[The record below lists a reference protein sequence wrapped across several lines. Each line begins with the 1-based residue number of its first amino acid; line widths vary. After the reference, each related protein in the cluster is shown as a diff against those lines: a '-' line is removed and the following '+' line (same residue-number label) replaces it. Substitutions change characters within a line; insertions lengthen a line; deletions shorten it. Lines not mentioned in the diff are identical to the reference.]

1 MTEILI
7 REARDA
13 DGPALSALIAAVF
26 AEYEGCLFLPEEFPE
41 LAAPAS
47 HYASRGGRLWVAEA
61 TGGDGGRL
69 IGSVAV
75 AATFRPVVF
84 ELFKVYVARE
94 ARGTGLA
101 QRLLDTA
108 LTFARERNGAAMTLW
123 SDSRFHSG
131 HRFYTKHGFRRLP
144 GLRALH
150 DVSRTLEFG
159 FARDRI

>member
-1 MTEILI
+1 MNEFVI

-13 DGPALSALIAAVF
+13 EGPALSALVAAVF
-26 AEYEGCLFLPEEFPE
+26 AEYEGCLFLAEEFPE
-41 LAAPAS
+41 LPAPATY
-47 HYASRGGRLWVAEA
+47 YAGRGGRLWVAEQPD
-61 TGGDGGRL
+61 GQGDL
-69 IGSVAV
+69 AGSIAV
-75 AATFRPVVF
+75 AATFRPALF

-108 LTFARERNGAAMTLW
+108 LSFARAQGGTAVTLW
-123 SDSRFHSG
+123 SDSRFLSG

>member
-1 MTEILI
+1 MSEILI

-13 DGPALSALIAAVF
+13 DGPALSALVAAVF
-26 AEYEGCLFLPEEFPE
+26 AEFEGCLFLPQEFPE

-47 HYASRGGRLWVAEA
+47 HYAGQGGRLWVAERPDA
-61 TGGDGGRL
+61 QGREL
-69 IGSVAV
+69 VGSIAV
-75 AATFRPVVF
+75 AATFRPGVF
-84 ELFKVYVARE
+84 ELFKVYVARQG
-94 ARGTGLA
+94 RGTGLA
-101 QRLLDTA
+101 QSLLATA
-108 LTFARERNGAAMTLW
+108 LAFARERNGAALTLW
-123 SDSRFHSG
+123 SDSRFLSG